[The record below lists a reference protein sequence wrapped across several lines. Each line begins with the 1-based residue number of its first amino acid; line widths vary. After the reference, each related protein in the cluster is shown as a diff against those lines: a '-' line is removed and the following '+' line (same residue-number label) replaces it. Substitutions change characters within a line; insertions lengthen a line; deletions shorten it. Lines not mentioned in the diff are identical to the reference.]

1 MPVSTDGIGGIDA
14 TIRGRQQ
21 QPRLPPWM
29 TIHHF
34 PEYGIGGG
42 SDRAT
47 KKGIGS
53 SSTTTKNRPHHQSLS
68 SSASSK
74 KGGGASSKSVVKMTT
89 TTSNGDGSDA
99 MAANEHF
106 AANRRKKDM
115 ALDTLFPP
123 TRNEVERSARSMSV
137 DGMRLVT
144 KEIDD
149 CVKYALKYSSSRLQC
164 HDNDSGK
171 RKRSNSSSDSRLN
184 NNDDNGGATMH
195 DIRRRAERA
204 VEEVD
209 GKNLMTLAEEMH
221 EYFYKYQPDNDDDD
235 DDDEDEESSPPPISR
250 SHNTDKVNHRRR
262 DAFHDMLFP
271 ISATKYDPSILPIIC
286 VKCYPNVLDRL
297 VITSGLVSDLSSRST
312 KKRRRNERSN
322 KVVVTMRQHQKRPC
336 VCIIRST
343 SDLVRQGHAIAELLS
358 QCMTN
363 DTRHGE
369 EFASKLQR
377 RRERVKNNNNGGGAT
392 NNGILV
398 KSCWSYT
405 RSLVDWASTTEMFDS
420 IIVILDDVEKLSSPT
435 MDAFFVTLSSL
446 RSDHGVPICVVI
458 IDTTPGGLSNR
469 LSCLRDH
476 AIRGSTVHELHV
488 PLPQVQLGLFI
499 NRLFASECLPVILRT
514 DHRLLKHI
522 YEVFR
527 DCDNSIV
534 SVATRIKLELR
545 RYFAK
550 PCAFLS
556 LLNCKS
562 FAISNESRIKYIFGD
577 KYSREYLESL
587 TTTAAATTTTTTTTT
602 TNMKNNRHVLDL
614 FESIYI
620 SYLSQQIYQRI
631 HNIFNLSP
639 LTNIMVRVST
649 TASVHGMRDLLHL
662 LGNARRKITT
672 WNCIPPSHRSLTFC
686 NKINEWIILVS
697 KLTSGGEAASSN
709 ISMAR
714 ALVDNILAWTSANFE
729 SQMKLDVSLTAQP
742 RRDIAKAICALMPKA
757 LTSCSLGHAT
767 RCAFGVFQSRLLS
780 LTEWYELYSD
790 MMNDQD
796 VQNKMETFLFAVYEL
811 VHLGFVRKLL
821 TGKRGG
827 EAYEK
832 TAIIWGKG

>member
-250 SHNTDKVNHRRR
+250 SHNTDKVNHRR
-262 DAFHDMLFP
+262 DAIHDMLFP

-312 KKRRRNERSN
+312 KKRRRKERGNE
-322 KVVVTMRQHQKRPC
+322 VVTMRQHQKRPC

>member
-1 MPVSTDGIGGIDA
+1 
-14 TIRGRQQ
+14 
-21 QPRLPPWM
+21 M

-53 SSTTTKNRPHHQSLS
+53 SSSTTKNRPHHQSLS

-74 KGGGASSKSVVKMTT
+74 KSGGASSKSVAKMTT

-123 TRNEVERSARSMSV
+123 TRNEVERGARSMSV
-137 DGMRLVT
+137 DGMRLVA

-171 RKRSNSSSDSRLN
+171 RKRSNSSGDSLLN
-184 NNDDNGGATMH
+184 NNDDNGDATMH
-195 DIRRRAERA
+195 DIRRRAEKA
-204 VEEVD
+204 AEEVD

-235 DDDEDEESSPPPISR
+235 DDDEDEESSPPPTPISR

-262 DAFHDMLFP
+262 DAIHDMLFP

-312 KKRRRNERSN
+312 KKRRRKERSN

-377 RRERVKNNNNGGGAT
+377 RRKRVKNNNNGGGAT

-446 RSDHGVPICVVI
+446 RSDHGVPVCVVI
-458 IDTTPGGLSNR
+458 IDTTPGGLNNR

-488 PLPQVQLGLFI
+488 PLPQVQLELFI

-587 TTTAAATTTTTTTTT
+587 TTTAAATTTTTTT
-602 TNMKNNRHVLDL
+602 NMKNNRHVLDL

-639 LTNIMVRVST
+639 LTNIMVVRVST

-714 ALVDNILAWTSANFE
+714 ALVDNILAWTCANFE

>member
-1 MPVSTDGIGGIDA
+1 MVPSLMPVSTDGIGGIDA
-14 TIRGRQQ
+14 TIRSRQQ
-21 QPRLPPWM
+21 QPRLHLPPPPPWF

-34 PEYGIGGG
+34 PEVGIGGG
-42 SDRAT
+42 GDIAT
-47 KKGIGS
+47 KGIGS
-53 SSTTTKNRPHHQSLS
+53 SSSSSSTTKNRPYHQSLS

-74 KGGGASSKSVVKMTT
+74 KKSGGASSKSVVKMMTT
-89 TTSNGDGSDA
+89 TTNNNNGDGDA
-99 MAANEHF
+99 MAAKNEHF

-123 TRNEVERSARSMSV
+123 TMNEVEFSARSMSV

-149 CVKYALKYSSSRLQC
+149 CVKYALKYSSSKLQC
-164 HDNDSGK
+164 QV
-171 RKRSNSSSDSRLN
+171 
-184 NNDDNGGATMH
+184 GG
-195 DIRRRAERA
+195 
-204 VEEVD
+204 VD
-209 GKNLMTLAEEMH
+209 GNNNLMTLAEEMH
-221 EYFYKYQPDNDDDD
+221 EYFYKFQPDYDD
-235 DDDEDEESSPPPISR
+235 DDDEDEVSSPQPTPISR
-250 SHNTDKVNHRRR
+250 SHTDKVNHRRR
-262 DAFHDMLFP
+262 DAIHDMLFP
-271 ISATKYDPSILPIIC
+271 ISATKYDPGILPVIC

-312 KKRRRNERSN
+312 KKRRRKERSN
-322 KVVVTMRQHQKRPC
+322 KVVVTTQHQKGPC

-377 RRERVKNNNNGGGAT
+377 RRKRVKNNNNGGAT

-458 IDTTPGGLSNR
+458 IDTTPGGLNNR

-488 PLPQVQLGLFI
+488 PLPQVQLELFI

-545 RYFAK
+545 HYFAK

-577 KYSREYLESL
+577 EYSRGYLELYLDSFTPVTM
-587 TTTAAATTTTTTTTT
+587 TTTAATTT

-614 FESIYI
+614 FESVYI

-672 WNCIPPSHRSLTFC
+672 WNCTPPSHRSLTFC

-697 KLTSGGEAASSN
+697 KLTSSEGEAASSSN

-714 ALVDNILAWTSANFE
+714 ALVDNILAWASTNFE
-729 SQMKLDVSLTAQP
+729 SRMKLDLSLTAQP

-757 LTSCSLGHAT
+757 LTSCSLGHAA

-827 EAYEK
+827 DAYEK

>member
-250 SHNTDKVNHRRR
+250 SHNTDKVNHRR
-262 DAFHDMLFP
+262 DAIHDMLFP

-312 KKRRRNERSN
+312 KKRRRKERGNE
-322 KVVVTMRQHQKRPC
+322 VVTMRQHQKRPC

-587 TTTAAATTTTTTTTT
+587 TTTAAATTTTTTTS

>member
-53 SSTTTKNRPHHQSLS
+53 SSSTTKNRPHHQSLS

-74 KGGGASSKSVVKMTT
+74 KSGGASSKSVVKMTT

-171 RKRSNSSSDSRLN
+171 RKRSNSSTDSLLN

-209 GKNLMTLAEEMH
+209 GKNLMTLAEEIH

-235 DDDEDEESSPPPISR
+235 DDDEDGESSPPPTPISR

-262 DAFHDMLFP
+262 DAIHDMLFP

-312 KKRRRNERSN
+312 KKRRRKERSN
-322 KVVVTMRQHQKRPC
+322 KVVTMRQHQKRPC

-377 RRERVKNNNNGGGAT
+377 RRKRVKNNNNGGGAT

-587 TTTAAATTTTTTTTT
+587 TTTAAATTTTTTT
-602 TNMKNNRHVLDL
+602 NMKNNRHVLDL

-639 LTNIMVRVST
+639 LTNIMVVRVST

-742 RRDIAKAICALMPKA
+742 RRDIAKAICALMSKS

>member
-250 SHNTDKVNHRRR
+250 SHNTDKVNHRR
-262 DAFHDMLFP
+262 DAIHDMLFP

-312 KKRRRNERSN
+312 KKRRRKERGNE
-322 KVVVTMRQHQKRPC
+322 VVTMRQHQKRPC

-602 TNMKNNRHVLDL
+602 NMKNNRHVLDL